1 MLTLRRDKSVC
12 THTLTTNMRVR
23 SLRRP
28 DSSAAGKNVV
38 LYNLSGIILIFSEMH
53 LSSADFSLQTRRNE
67 MLTAQKLPSD
77 RHDLI
82 GAQVI
87 VMLKKGAEGQDR
99 TLFVRHHLLRASVQ
113 MEIEEARGDCREID
127 LVFIV

>member
-1 MLTLRRDKSVC
+1 
-12 THTLTTNMRVR
+12 
-23 SLRRP
+23 
-28 DSSAAGKNVV
+28 
-38 LYNLSGIILIFSEMH
+38 MH
-53 LSSADFSLQTRRNE
+53 LSSADFSLQTQRNE

-82 GAQVI
+82 GGAQVI

>member
-1 MLTLRRDKSVC
+1 
-12 THTLTTNMRVR
+12 
-23 SLRRP
+23 
-28 DSSAAGKNVV
+28 
-38 LYNLSGIILIFSEMH
+38 MH
-53 LSSADFSLQTRRNE
+53 LSSADFSLQTQRNE

-82 GAQVI
+82 GGGGGGGAQVI